1 MLGKRPWKMA
11 AATAAISLLVAGCAG
26 SDSEDPALSANAVV
40 ISIAEPQH
48 LLPTNATDSSSAQ
61 VLSSLFYP
69 LVSFDAEKKPVEVA
83 AEKISVAKGNKV
95 WTIKIKPGFTFHNG
109 EPVTAQNYID
119 AWNYGAYGPNAQSG
133 GYFFD
138 RIEGYAD
145 LNPIDPDKDGPEKA
159 PKPTTN
165 VLSGLKKVDDL
176 TFTVTLSAPFASFKS
191 VIAYSVFHP
200 LPNAAFSSPGV
211 IAKGFEEKLIG
222 NGPFKMKGKWEHDD
236 KIVVEKYSDF
246 KGVVPKIDGV
256 TWKIYGDQMAAYA
269 DLVSGNLDVQTT
281 IPTDALAN
289 APADLGER
297 YLKSENSVFEF
308 IGFPTFLEQY
318 KSADVRKAIS
328 MAINRDEIA
337 SQVFLGSRT
346 AAKSF
351 VSPVVSGYRE
361 GSCGEACDYNPTK
374 ARDLYREAKGPA
386 EIKITYNV
394 DGGHKSWVDATC
406 NQIRAA
412 LQVKCIGEQEPK
424 FAVMQDKLQAKQDI
438 GLIRLGW
445 IMDYPLME
453 NYLNPLYG
461 TNGGS
466 NYYGWSNTTFDSLVK
481 QGSQAATPE
490 QSIKK
495 WQQAENILA
504 EEMPVIPLRYGQN
517 VFGHSERVA
526 NVEMDLFSKVNLY
539 EIETIA

>member
-1 MLGKRPWKMA
+1 MFGKRPWKMA
-11 AATAAISLLVAGCAG
+11 AVAAAISLLVAGCG
-26 SDSEDPALSANAVV
+26 SGDSEDPTNTANTVV
-40 ISIAEPQH
+40 IGIAEPQH

-61 VLSSLFYP
+61 VLNSLFYP

-83 AEKISVAKGNKV
+83 AEKISVTKNNRV
-95 WTIKIKPGFTFHNG
+95 WTIKLKPGYTFHNG

-119 AWNYGAYGPNAQSG
+119 AWNYGAYKPNAQGG
-133 GYFFD
+133 GYFFE
-138 RIEGYAD
+138 RIAGYTD
-145 LNPIDPDKDGPEKA
+145 LNPLDPDGAGPEEA
-159 PKPTTN
+159 PEPATN
-165 VLSGLKKVDDL
+165 KMSGLKKIDDL

-191 VIAYSVFHP
+191 VIAYSVFYP
-200 LPNAAFSSPGV
+200 LPKAAFSSDGV
-211 IAKGFEEKLIG
+211 IAKGFEDKLIG
-222 NGPFKMKGKWEHDD
+222 NGPFKMKGSWEHDD
-236 KIVVEKYSDF
+236 KIVVEKYGDF

-269 DLVSGNLDVQTT
+269 DLVSNNLDVQTT

-297 YLKSENSVFEF
+297 FQKSENSVFEF
-308 IGFPTFLEQY
+308 IGFPTFLPQY
-318 KSADVRKAIS
+318 KNANVRKAIS
-328 MAINRDEIA
+328 MAINREEIA
-337 SQVFLGSRT
+337 SQIFLGSRT

-351 VSPVVSGYRE
+351 VSPVVSGFRE
-361 GSCGEACDYNPTK
+361 NSCGDACNYNPTK
-374 ARDLYREAKGPA
+374 ARDLYRQYGGPE

-412 LQVKCIGEQEPK
+412 LQVKCVGEQEPK
-424 FAVMQDKLQAKQDI
+424 FAVMQEKLQNKQDI

-466 NYYGWSNTTFDSLVK
+466 NYYGWSSTAFDDLVK
-481 QGSQAATPE
+481 QGSAASTPE
-490 QSIKK
+490 ASIKK
-495 WQQAENILA
+495 WQAAEDILA

-517 VFGHSERVA
+517 VFGYSERVA
-526 NVEMDLFSKVNLY
+526 NVEMDLFSKVDLY
-539 EIETIA
+539 EIETVA